1 LNGPRLAHYMTFSL
15 YPTGNLTVNETKAAS
30 LAEENRSDSYRAS
43 FDDARSATTSGAS
56 LQIIEATALTETP
69 DGQEAYERGT
79 ALKNVGLFRQAAEH
93 FEQAAQDP
101 AYALK
106 GFAQMGLSLKKSGKQ
121 EEAVVAFRRALQ
133 VSATL
138 LKAQVQILYLLG
150 RTLES
155 LERIP
160 EALESYRW
168 LRREAPQYRDVAMRI
183 EMLSTS
189 ECTSTTANV
198 KTTVRGHNRHCRY
211 GKASGEAGSNAPRKS
226 SPGEYEPIGQFFS
239 KGLSSVPYVCFIW
252 FVSFI

>member
-1 LNGPRLAHYMTFSL
+1 M
-15 YPTGNLTVNETKAAS
+15 NETKTAS
-30 LAEENRSDSYRAS
+30 LAQQHHSDSPRTS
-43 FDDARSATTSGAS
+43 LEDAASATKPMAQ
-56 LQIIEATALTETP
+56 LQIIEATASTETP

-93 FEQAAQDP
+93 FEKAALDP

-138 LKAQVQILYLLG
+138 LKEQVQILYLLG

-183 EMLSTS
+183 ESLSTRRLN
-189 ECTSTTANV
+189 TD
-198 KTTVRGHNRHCRY
+198 NRQGQGDSPWTQQALQMWQGLLRN
-211 GKASGEAGSNAPRKS
+211 GK
-226 SPGEYEPIGQFFS
+226 
-239 KGLSSVPYVCFIW
+239 
-252 FVSFI
+252 